1 MKLYIISP
9 NDKGEGM
16 YALIAET
23 GEYLFSHYCSNEF
36 FAHCDLIGRREER
49 KEMLKSLYGEYE
61 VIFFNKQNKISIKE
75 LFEKNREWFEKLSNV
90 DKNVS

>member
-1 MKLYIISP
+1 
-9 NDKGEGM
+9 
-16 YALIAET
+16 
-23 GEYLFSHYCSNEF
+23 
-36 FAHCDLIGRREER
+36 
-49 KEMLKSLYGEYE
+49 MLKSLYGEYE